1 MSKVDNVTH
10 IMSQVL
16 DRYRNSIPRK
26 AFIDAMDAAM
36 RAGTYINVDI
46 EAPYTLL
53 SKADIVCRGAALGID
68 YATTYSCYK
77 GGKRHCGTCG
87 TCRERQEAFALA
99 HIEDPTEYEAN

>member
-1 MSKVDNVTH
+1 
-10 IMSQVL
+10 
-16 DRYRNSIPRK
+16 
-26 AFIDAMDAAM
+26 MDAAM